1 MQFIINFIFTSFI
14 YLIRNFNLIVFTL
27 NFFQVNKCSYRLNIF
42 LYYIFIFLANL
53 HKNNNLVYFFQL
65 Y

>member
-1 MQFIINFIFTSFI
+1 MQFIINFKFTSFI

-27 NFFQVNKCSYRLNIF
+27 NFFQINECLYEINI
-42 LYYIFIFLANL
+42 LYYIFIFLASL
-53 HKNNNLVYFFQL
+53 HKNNNLAYFFQL